1 MSSEWAEP
9 SAITAGASVAS
20 GVACMLG
27 HSMGGMTAAV
37 VASRRS
43 PASIIYAY
51 YIRPGFYGRASRLA
65 RTILERD
72 PSVKLEAVGKMLQNG
87 DQIGSYLI
95 VRRIGEGGMGE
106 VYQGRHR
113 YIGRDAAIKILRP
126 ELSRDERVVKRF
138 FTEARATAAIR
149 HPGIVEILD
158 CDISSSG
165 QAYLVMEYLQGEDL
179 AHRIATLGEVSLDT
193 ALLIDLVR
201 QIAAALD
208 AAHGLGIV
216 HRDLKPENIFLVEG
230 PTPLVK
236 ILDFGVA
243 KLLYGDGDA
252 HDRTRTGSVLGTPT
266 YMAPEQ
272 CRGAGTVDQRAD
284 IYALGC
290 VLFEMITRRPP
301 FVRSGAGDVLVA
313 HMAEVPPR
321 LSSLSPA
328 TPVAIDE
335 LVADMLAKDPAAR
348 PQTMHELL
356 TRLAGLGKVGREA
369 PAGRIATQ
377 ILPVEYTA
385 GVQERRGLQPG
396 RFGAGETQVM
406 PSSKNTTL
414 GDTASALQTVDP
426 PPRASLKRLAA
437 PAGMASLAG
446 VVGLIVVLTRPSPA
460 PVVSDVASPVST
472 VPVVKGSGSLPATT
486 APESAQVTIQ
496 ISSQPS
502 GAEVWVGEESGPR
515 GLTPLVIGLRRD
527 SPALHAT
534 LRAEDYMP
542 IAVLLDPNDPK
553 PAPLVMQKRT
563 LPVPPTE
570 EPHHH
575 HRAHTT
581 RKTDEPFR
589 AIDD

>member
-1 MSSEWAEP
+1 MRHLSQ
-9 SAITAGASVAS
+9 IAGALTRGRKVPERRQ
-20 GVACMLG
+20 LG
-27 HSMGGMTAAV
+27 GSQD
-37 VASRRS
+37 
-43 PASIIYAY
+43 
-51 YIRPGFYGRASRLA
+51 LA
-65 RTILERD
+65 GLYSTGD
-72 PSVKLEAVGKMLQNG
+72 PSVKLEAVGTMLENG

-113 YIGRDAAIKILRP
+113 YIGREAAIKILRP

-158 CDISSSG
+158 CDISPSG

-179 AHRIATLGEVSLDT
+179 AHRIATLGELSLDT
-193 ALLIDLVR
+193 PLLIDLVR
-201 QIAAALD
+201 QIAAALA

-252 HDRTRTGSVLGTPT
+252 HDKTRTGSVLGTPM

-301 FVRSGAGDVLVA
+301 FVRSGAGEVLIA

-321 LSSLSPA
+321 LSSLS
-328 TPVAIDE
+328 VAIDE

-348 PQTMHELL
+348 PQTMNEVL

-377 ILPVEYTA
+377 ILPAEYTA
-385 GVQERRGLQPG
+385 EVHERRGLQPG
-396 RFGAGETQVM
+396 RFGAGGTQVM
-406 PSSKNTTL
+406 PSSRSSKNTTL
-414 GDTASALQTVDP
+414 GDTASALQALDP
-426 PPRASLKRLAA
+426 PPRASLKRWAV

-460 PVVSDVASPVST
+460 PVVSDVASPAWT
-472 VPVVKGSGSLPATT
+472 VPVVKGSGPSPGAT
-486 APESAQVTIQ
+486 APESAQVTVK

-502 GAEVWVGEESGPR
+502 GAEVWVGDESGPR
-515 GLTPLVIGLRRD
+515 GLTPLDIRLRRD
-527 SPALHAT
+527 SPVLHAT
-534 LRAEDYMP
+534 LRAEDYIP
-542 IAVLLDPNDPK
+542 ITALLDPNDPK
-553 PAPLVMQKRT
+553 PAPLVMNKRA

-575 HRAHTT
+575 HRAHKAVETN
-581 RKTDEPFR
+581 EPFK
-589 AIDD
+589 AIGD